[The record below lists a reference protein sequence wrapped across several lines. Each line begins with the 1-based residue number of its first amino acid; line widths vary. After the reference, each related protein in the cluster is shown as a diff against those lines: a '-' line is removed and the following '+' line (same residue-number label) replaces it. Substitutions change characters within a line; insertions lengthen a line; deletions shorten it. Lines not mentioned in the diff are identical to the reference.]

1 MDTLP
6 CRRIMQC
13 WSARIDV
20 RAYLE
25 DRYSEQE
32 IADILVPSQPKISQL
47 LELVRKA
54 REDAR

>member
-1 MDTLP
+1 
-6 CRRIMQC
+6 MQC
-13 WSARIDV
+13 WSDRIDV

-32 IADILVPSQPKISQL
+32 IAAILVPSQPKISQL

-54 REDAR
+54 REDVR